1 MFRLSDRLCVFVFI
15 AAGMCF
21 AVGLMP
27 PPLMGV
33 GVVLS
38 STISAGRLR
47 PLRGVHVR
55 SIDHVFC
62 MGSSEAGRLHGILI
76 LEGASRL
83 DAFSGYPIRT

>member
-1 MFRLSDRLCVFVFI
+1 MFRLSDRLCVFVHI

-27 PPLMGV
+27 PPLMGA

-62 MGSSEAGRLHGILI
+62 MGSSEARRLHGILI